1 MNAKVTH
8 IINEIKA
15 LNAKEIEEFK
25 IATHDLLQL
34 DNTQFK
40 LNAEQELD
48 LKKSLEEADRGD
60 VISHEEMLK
69 ETTSWLIK

>member
-1 MNAKVTH
+1 MNAKVTQ

-15 LNAKEIEEFK
+15 LNAEEIEEFK
-25 IATHDLLQL
+25 IATHNLLQL
-34 DNTQFK
+34 DYTPFE
-40 LNAEQELD
+40 LSPEQELD

-69 ETTSWLIK
+69 EANSWLIK